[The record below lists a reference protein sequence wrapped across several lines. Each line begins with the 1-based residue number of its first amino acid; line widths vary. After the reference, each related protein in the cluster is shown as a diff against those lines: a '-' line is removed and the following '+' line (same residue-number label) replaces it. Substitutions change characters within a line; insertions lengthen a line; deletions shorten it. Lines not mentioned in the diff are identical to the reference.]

1 MPRADLSPL
10 SASNR
15 GTTDNL
21 LMAGSTVKSGM
32 DVKLEMRYGGQADA
46 GSYSGHMGSIM
57 DNGGAFMHD
66 KVNRRGNA
74 GGGSTFG
81 GGGRYGANA
90 TAHNYG
96 SSNPGGHN
104 WVTLDKGAN
113 FIGQKLGGIN
123 NAMTQSRY
131 DYNKN
136 LIDNKMDETKGQMK
150 SAKAQINAYNQNNV
164 PVNRKKFNKK
174 QKAFNAPA
182 PGGAVQ
188 GPVMPKAGKPVNRI
202 PTPWAHV

>member
-21 LMAGSTVKSGM
+21 LMAGSTVKTGM
-32 DVKLEMRYGGQADA
+32 DIRLEQRYGGQHDA

-57 DNGGAFMHD
+57 DNGGAFIGD

-136 LIDNKMDETKGQMK
+136 LIDNKMDETKGQMR
-150 SAKAQINAYNQNNV
+150 SAKQQINKYNQ
-164 PVNRKKFNKK
+164 PIKAANKR
-174 QKAFNAPA
+174 F
-182 PGGAVQ
+182 PG
-188 GPVMPKAGKPVNRI
+188 MPPLPTI
-202 PTPWAHV
+202 PTPWARV